1 LFFNFCEIHKHF
13 QSDRLATM
21 VGTVKFADDD
31 RYSSDDGFGFVT
43 KSTFELT
50 GREEPFFTKQFR
62 LVTEFGNEHY
72 ENWKDS
78 LKEVIDVTTE
88 PIVQNTKSFM
98 GSCES
103 SFGTTLASSTTC
115 SGAGGKGDSAFSM
128 GCGSVNSMPKTWTI
142 QNLEPAKPKRNISV
156 QKENPRKETATMQ
169 RLRLKNPM
177 AANIS
182 DEKKSDADAVKENK
196 AELERITE
204 NVYESITSGR
214 VFLVPMNNTNES
226 AYDDDDQQVKLV
238 HSDDS
243 KDDNICDDDAIDFK
257 ERKNLSE
264 PLSGVRNED
273 IGFDNNRNGC
283 ELTKSQPDIGESR
296 DPPPSSNDLKRS
308 QQQHTSFDYS
318 PFEKLSLGN
327 NKNTTTFRR
336 LPMHIKNKTT
346 VKKLLQNHSHKSKD
360 TIGSCFE
367 NEIVDEIV
375 DQTVVTSPRVSTRG
389 NYRTRGYNKGMS
401 ASKGSNLLSTKDDE

>member
-1 LFFNFCEIHKHF
+1 
-13 QSDRLATM
+13 M

-88 PIVQNTKSFM
+88 PIVQNTESFM
-98 GSCES
+98 GSCQS
-103 SFGTTLASSTTC
+103 SFGPTLASSTTC
-115 SGAGGKGDSAFSM
+115 SGAGAKGDSTFSM
-128 GCGSVNSMPKTWTI
+128 GCGSVKSKPKTWTI
-142 QNLEPAKPKRNISV
+142 QNLEPTKPKRKISAP
-156 QKENPRKETATMQ
+156 KENPSKETATIP
-169 RLRLKNPM
+169 RIRLKNPM
-177 AANIS
+177 AANVSNEI
-182 DEKKSDADAVKENK
+182 KSDTDAVKENK
-196 AELERITE
+196 AESERITE

-226 AYDDDDQQVKLV
+226 AYDDDDDDDDDDDQQVKLV

-243 KDDNICDDDAIDFK
+243 EDDNVCDDDAIDSR
-257 ERKNLSE
+257 ERKDPSE
-264 PLSGVRNED
+264 PLSGVRSED

-283 ELTKSQPDIGESR
+283 ELTKSQPGIGESR

-308 QQQHTSFDYS
+308 QLQHTSFDYS

-327 NKNTTTFRR
+327 NNNN
-336 LPMHIKNKTT
+336 NK
-346 VKKLLQNHSHKSKD
+346 
-360 TIGSCFE
+360 
-367 NEIVDEIV
+367 
-375 DQTVVTSPRVSTRG
+375 
-389 NYRTRGYNKGMS
+389 
-401 ASKGSNLLSTKDDE
+401 

>member
-1 LFFNFCEIHKHF
+1 
-13 QSDRLATM
+13 M

-62 LVTEFGNEHY
+62 LVTEFGIEHY

-78 LKEVIDVTTE
+78 LKEVIYVTTE
-88 PIVQNTKSFM
+88 PMVENTESFM
-98 GSCES
+98 GSCQS
-103 SFGTTLASSTTC
+103 SIGTTLASSTTC
-115 SGAGGKGDSAFSM
+115 SGAGANGDSTFSM
-128 GCGSVNSMPKTWTI
+128 GCGSVKSKPKTWTI
-142 QNLEPAKPKRNISV
+142 QNLEPAKPKRNISA

-177 AANIS
+177 AANVS
-182 DEKKSDADAVKENK
+182 DEMKSDADAIKENK

-226 AYDDDDQQVKLV
+226 AYDDDDDDDDQQVKLA

-243 KDDNICDDDAIDFK
+243 EDDNVCGDDAIDFK
-257 ERKNLSE
+257 ERKDLSE
-264 PLSGVRNED
+264 PLSGARSEG

-283 ELTKSQPDIGESR
+283 ELTKSQPGIGESR
-296 DPPPSSNDLKRS
+296 DPPPSSIDLKRS
-308 QQQHTSFDYS
+308 QLQHTSFDYS

-327 NKNTTTFRR
+327 GNSNSNSKNKNKNKNTTTFRR
-336 LPMHIKNKTT
+336 LPMNTKSSAT

-367 NEIVDEIV
+367 DEIVDE
-375 DQTVVTSPRVSTRG
+375 TVITSPRVSTKG
-389 NYRTRGYNKGMS
+389 NYRTRGYKKGTS
-401 ASKGSNLLSTKDDE
+401 ASKGSNLLSTRDHE